1 MSATNATTRRPRT
14 GPRLTRARTVLITV
28 IAAGAVF
35 LTTTQTWVHAT
46 LTSGTVRSI
55 QAAVNGSDAARSV
68 TALALVALAGALA
81 LSIAGRVARVIV
93 AVIIVLAG
101 LGSAVAAVSVLAS
114 PAAAANGEIA
124 TQSGV
129 TGGNIVAS
137 ATGWVG
143 AAVVVALLL
152 AACGVLV
159 LIAGRRW
166 DSARRFETPAA
177 GAAAATTA
185 DATTGDAPA
194 DVTTDDAP
202 AGDAPAP
209 APETIPQ
216 DATPR
221 TGTTGTTGTRAQTAA
236 TSGAPGAPTG
246 SPSNAPVDDID
257 SWDRLTRGQDPTD

>member
-1 MSATNATTRRPRT
+1 M
-14 GPRLTRARTVLITV
+14 TRARTVLITV
-28 IAAGAVF
+28 VAAGAVF

-55 QAAVNGSDAARSV
+55 EAAVNGSDAARSV

-93 AVIIVLAG
+93 AILIVLAG
-101 LGSAVAAVSVLAS
+101 LGSAVAAVSLLAD

-177 GAAAATTA
+177 GAAAVTTA
-185 DATTGDAPA
+185 DATTGE
-194 DVTTDDAP
+194 AP
-202 AGDAPAP
+202 AGDAADRDRDAP

-221 TGTTGTTGTRAQTAA
+221 TGKPTGTPTPTGTTTATGATGTT
-236 TSGAPGAPTG
+236 TSTPEGAPTG
-246 SPSNAPVDDID
+246 SPSTAPVDDID